1 MNLIAA
7 TRAEGG
13 LVILMKD
20 FHLTYKLNRK
30 HSLTEHNGHDD
41 DGDDGGPVNDDDEV
55 SGNVQGDPAVLVG
68 VTDIVLSSVLGPSSS
83 SSGFSTC
90 LVCLEMVFCQAQFQ
104 FQFSPI

>member
-41 DGDDGGPVNDDDEV
+41 NGDDGGPVNDDDE
-55 SGNVQGDPAVLVG
+55 G
-68 VTDIVLSSVLGPSSS
+68 VRQHSRRPSCTSWC
-83 SSGFSTC
+83 FWRC
-90 LVCLEMVFCQAQFQ
+90 Y
-104 FQFSPI
+104 